1 MPTTRCVC
9 ARHTEARCWNLPR
22 TPRPGT
28 RATPPSGPASPP
40 RGQTHLGVSARV
52 TRGLPGHS
60 HDKPERQGQQ
70 GRPRFSS
77 GQLCQ
82 ARVLDTRVERTFL
95 CGDGERDSRV
105 PFPKASCASQS
116 RRHFRGPSRA
126 SSGSQLPSPETRL
139 FPPSCK
145 TGSLGVMSRN

>member
-9 ARHTEARCWNLPR
+9 MSHSGKVLESPPDTTSGHASYAAL
-22 TPRPGT
+22 RPGFP
-28 RATPPSGPASPP
+28 AAGPDPP
-40 RGQTHLGVSARV
+40 RRKRACDAGP
-52 TRGLPGHS
+52 PGHS

-77 GQLCQ
+77 GQLCW

-105 PFPKASCASQS
+105 RFPKASRASQS
-116 RRHFRGPSRA
+116 RRCFRGPSRA

-139 FPPSCK
+139 FPLSCK